1 MKGLRRSN
9 NKRTTDKM
17 SSDKLPK
24 NSRNVER
31 LQEKHVKR
39 GRFTEYP

>member
-1 MKGLRRSN
+1 MKDFPKNS

-17 SSDKLPK
+17 SSNKLSK
-24 NSRNVER
+24 KSRNVER
-31 LQEKHVKR
+31 LQEKQLKR